1 MNTPKHETTKESAE
15 DIHKIDP
22 TAPAGSENSLGAE
35 SVRDGR
41 PATDD
46 SVVEAIDEMG
56 PVVTEVPENPSPDSW
71 TGKGAEEGNPARPSA
86 KRDPHNNSL
95 AGQLGHRDQDE
106 MLKDNDTDYPEPDA
120 QAEHS
125 GSRSQKNA

>member
-1 MNTPKHETTKESAE
+1 MNTPQQETTKESAN
-15 DIHKIDP
+15 DTHTIDP
-22 TAPAGSENSLGAE
+22 TAPAGSEHSLGAE

-46 SVVEAIDEMG
+46 SVVEAMDEMG
-56 PVVTEVPENPSPDSW
+56 PGITDVPENTSSDSW
-71 TGKGAEEGNPARPSA
+71 TSKGAVEGDVARPNA
-86 KRDPHNNSL
+86 KRDAHNGSL

-106 MLKDNDTDYPEPDA
+106 MLKDNDTDFPEPDA

-125 GSRSQKNA
+125 GSPSQKNG

>member
-1 MNTPKHETTKESAE
+1 MSMLPRETIKETAE
-15 DIHKIDP
+15 ELSKIDRK
-22 TAPAGSENSLGAE
+22 APAGSENSLGAE

-46 SVVEAIDEMG
+46 SVVEAIDEVG
-56 PVVTEVPENPSPDSW
+56 PGIPEAAQNTSRDSW
-71 TGKGAEEGNPARPSA
+71 VNKGAVEGNAQPKD
-86 KRDPHNNSL
+86 KRDPENVSL

-106 MLKDNDTDYPEPDA
+106 MLKDNDTDFPEPDA

-125 GSRSQKNA
+125 GDRYQKNG

>member
-1 MNTPKHETTKESAE
+1 MNTPPDKTTKESAE
-15 DIHKIDP
+15 LNKIDP

-41 PATDD
+41 PTTND

-56 PVVTEVPENPSPDSW
+56 PGVTDVPEYTSPDSW
-71 TGKGAEEGNPARPSA
+71 TGKGAEEGNPPGPNA
-86 KRDPHNNSL
+86 KPNPHNGSL
-95 AGQLGHRDQDE
+95 TGQLGHRDQDE
-106 MLKDNDTDYPEPDA
+106 MLKDNDTDFPEPDA

-125 GSRSQKNA
+125 GSQSQKNS

>member
-1 MNTPKHETTKESAE
+1 MNTHPDETSKEGAKELS
-15 DIHKIDP
+15 KIDR
-22 TAPAGSENSLGAE
+22 TAAVGSEHSLGAE

-46 SVVEAIDEMG
+46 SIVEAIDEVG
-56 PVVTEVPENPSPDSW
+56 PGISDIPENSSSDSW
-71 TGKGAEEGNPARPSA
+71 ANKGAVEGNTARPNA
-86 KRDPHNNSL
+86 KRDPHNGSL

-106 MLKDNDTDYPEPDA
+106 MLKDSDTDFPEPDA

-125 GSRSQKNA
+125 GGPSQND